1 MNNSA
6 VWIGC
11 RLTLTN
17 GVIYL
22 PVVVKGAMRVGGKN
36 ADNVTVRQGP
46 HNKHDSMSNAAL

>member
-11 RLTLTN
+11 RLILTN

-22 PVVVKGAMRVGGKN
+22 PAFVKGATRVGGKN
-36 ADNVTVRQGP
+36 VDNVRRGP

>member
-1 MNNSA
+1 MNNTA

-11 RLTLTN
+11 RQTLTN

-22 PVVVKGAMRVGGKN
+22 PVVVKGATRVGGN
-36 ADNVTVRQGP
+36 NVDNVRLGP